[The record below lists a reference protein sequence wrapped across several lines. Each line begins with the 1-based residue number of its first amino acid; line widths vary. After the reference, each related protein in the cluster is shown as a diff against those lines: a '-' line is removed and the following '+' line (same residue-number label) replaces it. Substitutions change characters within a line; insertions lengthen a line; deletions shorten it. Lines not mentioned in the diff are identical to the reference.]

1 MVTAEIL
8 YIHTVFYGSG
18 YWPLFLAMAV
28 CRVRTCLS
36 VLDAFGMVGGARIS
50 RLRMA
55 NRTQAVANG
64 ASMAE
69 EQPVFARQFRHLG
82 GCGCRS

>member
-1 MVTAEIL
+1 MEVATG
-8 YIHTVFYGSG
+8 HF
-18 YWPLFLAMAV
+18 FLAMAV
-28 CRVRTCLS
+28 CRVSTCLS

-69 EQPVFARQFRHLG
+69 VCAAVSPLG
-82 GCGCRS
+82 RVRLQILMGCTG